1 MKTAELLTYHDIESL
16 PREGRY
22 EIIDGRLIEMSP
34 AGGWHSRAV
43 ARISARLVRLLEE
56 RGMGYVFAGE
66 LGLVIKREPLTL
78 RASDIAFYSR
88 ERLREVPRGF
98 LQEPPDLVVEV
109 IAEETSMEY
118 FEEKLKD
125 YLNFGVGR
133 LVFVDLI
140 KKLVLVV
147 DEERKIALYGFEE
160 EVELYKGVRLKFS
173 EIMEV
178 V

>member
-1 MKTAELLTYHDIESL
+1 MIKECLTLELLPKD
-16 PREGRY
+16 GRY
-22 EIIDGRLIEMSP
+22 EVVEGRLIEMSP
-34 AGGWHSRAV
+34 AGGWHALVVAELSSKLRAKL
-43 ARISARLVRLLEE
+43 RYL
-56 RGMGYVFAGE
+56 GYVFAGE

-160 EVELYKGVRLKFS
+160 EVELYKGVSVRLKDVL
-173 EIMEV
+173 EEAGL
-178 V
+178 

>member
-1 MKTAELLTYHDIESL
+1 MMIKECLTLELLPKD
-16 PREGRY
+16 GRY
-22 EIIDGRLIEMSP
+22 EVVEGRLIELSP
-34 AGGWHSRAV
+34 AGGWHALVVAELSSRLRAKL
-43 ARISARLVRLLEE
+43 RYL
-56 RGMGYVFAGE
+56 GYVFAGE

-160 EVELYKGVRLKFS
+160 EVELYKGVSVRLKDVL
-173 EIMEV
+173 EEAGL
-178 V
+178 

>member
-1 MKTAELLTYHDIESL
+1 MIKECLTLELLPKD
-16 PREGRY
+16 GRY
-22 EIIDGRLIEMSP
+22 EVVEGRLIEMSP
-34 AGGWHSRAV
+34 AGGWHALVVAELSSRLRAKL
-43 ARISARLVRLLEE
+43 RYL
-56 RGMGYVFAGE
+56 GYVFAGE

-160 EVELYKGVRLKFS
+160 EVELYKGVSVRLKDVL
-173 EIMEV
+173 EEAGL
-178 V
+178 

>member
-1 MKTAELLTYHDIESL
+1 MIKECLTLELL
-16 PREGRY
+16 PKEGRY
-22 EIIDGRLIEMSP
+22 EVVEGRLIEMSP
-34 AGGWHSRAV
+34 AGGWHALVVAELSSRLRAKL
-43 ARISARLVRLLEE
+43 RYL
-56 RGMGYVFAGE
+56 GYVFAGE

-160 EVELYKGVRLKFS
+160 EVELYKGVSVRLKDVL
-173 EIMEV
+173 EEAGL
-178 V
+178 